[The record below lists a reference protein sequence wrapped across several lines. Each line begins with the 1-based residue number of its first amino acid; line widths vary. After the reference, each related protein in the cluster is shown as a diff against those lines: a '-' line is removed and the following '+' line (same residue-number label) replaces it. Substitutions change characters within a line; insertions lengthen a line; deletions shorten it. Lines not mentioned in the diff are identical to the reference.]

1 MNVARCPE
9 RSDTIYSLFTS
20 FTNTKELEMIGK
32 TLDTLIK
39 PAAKVFDRNSMSIFG
54 VNNTMAVAR
63 AYNRLRFGQF
73 HEYRLR
79 NYREHFSELIE
90 ENGKPV
96 APVNEM
102 KDGWV
107 IDTSGNLPYLEE
119 LIRESEE
126 IISEL
131 GGIRHESRWRPF
143 FQDLIREEHFARFPS
158 ILNFA
163 TSSDVLSTICSYL
176 GLIPVLSYSKPYGVR
191 LVESWKKFDS
201 TPDAPPRDSQLF
213 HLDFHDAPMAYAIVL
228 LRDVTMK
235 RGPFCF
241 LPASASKKAYDS
253 LGDYHS
259 KKGGHRV
266 TDERMYSHVSESELI
281 KMCYPAG
288 TVLFLDN
295 SACFH
300 YGSRDAIEPRH
311 LMMFAYVSPCRTDF
325 GDIVLKQMRFP
336 ASKGDSRLRRMLID
350 REYVWN
356 E

>member
-1 MNVARCPE
+1 
-9 RSDTIYSLFTS
+9 
-20 FTNTKELEMIGK
+20 MIGK

-39 PAAKVFDRNSMSIFG
+39 PAAKVFDRKSMSIFG
-54 VNNTMAVAR
+54 VNNTMSVAR
-63 AYNRLRFGQF
+63 AYNRLRFGKYYK
-73 HEYRLR
+73 YRVKQ
-79 NYREHFSELIE
+79 YREHFSELVE

-96 APVNEM
+96 APINEM

-119 LIRESEE
+119 MIRESEE
-126 IISEL
+126 IISER

-143 FQDLIREEHFARFPS
+143 FQELILQEHFTRFPS

-163 TSSDVLSTICSYL
+163 TSSDVLSTICNYL
-176 GLIPVLSYSKPYGVR
+176 GFIPVLSYSKPYGVR
-191 LVESWKKFDS
+191 LIESWKKLDS
-201 TPDAPPRDSQLF
+201 NPDSPPRDSQLF
-213 HLDFHDAPMAYAIVL
+213 HLDFHDSPMAYAIVL

-241 LPASASKKAYDS
+241 LPVSTSKKAYDA

-259 KKGGHRV
+259 RKGGHRV
-266 TDERMYSHVSESELI
+266 TDERMYSHVPQSELI

-300 YGSRDAIEPRH
+300 YGSRDAVEPRH

-325 GDIVLKQMRFP
+325 GDLVLKQMKYP
-336 ASKGDSRLRRMLID
+336 ESKGDSRLRRMLID
-350 REYVWN
+350 REYTWN
-356 E
+356 D